1 MSNLTISQREIL
13 FLRTKILQKY
23 CDITGDNFD
32 DYCRKLTGT
41 LKYYEEIA
49 FVVVDELLHEQKLND
64 YFSILTEKSRLL
76 FVKQFREGAMDNK
89 RLARECA
96 NSISANVIR
105 KLIFNGLGT
114 GEQAYKNNFV
124 YACYYFINS
133 DRSEFLRSKPLKSI
147 PTSLSGNSGT
157 IKPDK
162 VYGIDTGR
170 KNDQSLGEKEHKPSL
185 KLVPIDGENMRITTR
200 DPILL
205 KDAINKLNRDK
216 LDPGNNTITSKTQ
229 AEINYV
235 EGKWMIE
242 NFSRLETTFFQVL
255 RPIELKKGDVIVMG
269 SLKFRIDDE

>member
-23 CDITGDNFD
+23 CEITGDNFD
-32 DYCRKLTGT
+32 DYSRKLTGT
-41 LKYYEEIA
+41 LKYYEDIA
-49 FVVVDELLHEQKLND
+49 FVIGDELLHEQKLND
-64 YFSILTEKSRLL
+64 YFTILTEKSRLL

-89 RLARECA
+89 RLARDCA

-105 KLIFNGLGT
+105 KLIFNGLGS

-124 YACYYFINS
+124 YACYYFINF
-133 DRSEFLRSKPLKSI
+133 DRSEFLRNKPSKSI
-147 PTSLSGNSGT
+147 STSLSGNSGT
-157 IKPDK
+157 IKPKVLGVDAGKKSDDRVGDK
-162 VYGIDTGR
+162 GHI
-170 KNDQSLGEKEHKPSL
+170 PSL
-185 KLVPIDGENMRITTR
+185 KLVPIDSENIRITNR
-200 DPILL
+200 NPILL
-205 KDAINKLNRDK
+205 KDKLNKLNRDK